1 MQMAEQ
7 PTADSKPA
15 IDSFHL
21 LHAKISEVVMKG
33 KKINHFL
40 KVYTPL
46 LKTFSSLHGLSTLDF
61 FRPLIYAQ
69 NYNIIIELHLAELT
83 HGKGASSGCG

>member
-21 LHAKISEVVMKG
+21 LHAKISEVNTKG
-33 KKINHFL
+33 KKINHII
-40 KVYTPL
+40 KVN
-46 LKTFSSLHGLSTLDF
+46 K
-61 FRPLIYAQ
+61 
-69 NYNIIIELHLAELT
+69 
-83 HGKGASSGCG
+83 